1 LRYPRHEI
9 DRKIR
14 IASSRAGTYCRISTQ
29 ETLMTYRLATGT
41 TLLLAVL
48 LASSSLEAHHGAA
61 AFDLAHSMNLRATV
75 TRFHWANPHALLTFS
90 TAAVDGASEEWTAET
105 AGPVIL
111 VRAGWT
117 KTALKAGDQVT
128 IVGQPAKNGSRTMLL
143 QRVVFADGREL
154 TSFIPR

>member
-1 LRYPRHEI
+1 
-9 DRKIR
+9 
-14 IASSRAGTYCRISTQ
+14 
-29 ETLMTYRLATGT
+29 MTYRRAPLAAFFFA
-41 TLLLAVL
+41 LLLASPSAL
-48 LASSSLEAHHGAA
+48 AHHGAA
-61 AFDLAHSMNLRATV
+61 AFDLTHPATFEATV
-75 TRFHWANPHALLTFS
+75 TRFHWANPHALITF
-90 TAAVDGASEEWTAET
+90 TAPTAGGGTEEWTAET

-117 KTALKAGDQVT
+117 KTTLKPGDRVA